1 MTHENLRQV
10 DSGALHGG
18 NSEKFID
25 KRFSLFSVTFQS
37 RRGNNEAWFEVVCKA
52 YPYLH
57 SFSFSFLNIAMGGL
71 FSALEAGITAE
82 DWAVITAR
90 NNSHLLD
97 EN

>member
-1 MTHENLRQV
+1 MEETVRNLSAK
-10 DSGALHGG
+10 DSAY
-18 NSEKFID
+18 
-25 KRFSLFSVTFQS
+25 FQS
-37 RRGNNEAWFEVVCKA
+37 YFNQDAETIEAWFEVVCKA

-71 FSALEAGITAE
+71 FSALEAGITAK
-82 DWAVITAR
+82 DWAVMTAR